1 MVSGNLFVSVILPV
15 KFKEEVL
22 YLLPDSFL
30 HYNSPTAADETCA
43 STRTTA
49 ADETT
54 SATGTTAATETTA
67 ATGTTAAT
75 ETTAATGT
83 TAANG
88 TAAATGITAANG
100 ASDAAGANAAG
111 GCTVAPGT
119 RVRVH
124 FGKREMIGVVR
135 GFRYADRGEVP
146 LERLGK
152 PLEYK
157 EIDGVV
163 ELPAIKREQLEFW
176 QLLADYYLCTVGEV
190 YKAAYPALAVRQE
203 SVKSRKSPELFLER
217 ISFFPEGIS
226 QHADGHPEQ
235 QHADGHPEQ
244 QHAGGHPELHRA
256 DECPEPHHAEGY
268 PEQQHADEQ
277 SEQLHGDG
285 HSAPLGTAPLGTEPQ
300 RLPMLSQRQQG
311 AFDEIRAHFGSGKR
325 PVLLHGAT
333 GSGKTEIYVKLAQ
346 EVLAK
351 GKNVLFMVP
360 EIALS
365 KELESRLKGYFGE
378 RLLLFHSKVTA
389 AQKHFVHS
397 VVLQA
402 EGNSPVVV
410 LGTRSSLFLPFAQLG
425 LVIVDEEHDPSY
437 KQSDPAPRYNA
448 RDAAVL
454 LASIYGAHLIMG
466 SATPS
471 FESLYNVSIKK
482 YARVMLPFRYF
493 GAPAPDVEIIDTIKA
508 RRVGEMKGSFSQKLI
523 NALKENMEQGGQALV
538 FRNRRSYSPM
548 VQCDNCGQIPKCP
561 HCNVSLS
568 YHRYNNTLRC
578 HYCDYTSLFSSR
590 CPQCSS
596 GELVARGAGTERV
609 EEELRE
615 LLPLARIE
623 RFDADVAESKREEER
638 IISSFAKGEIDILV
652 GTQMLSKG
660 FDFEK
665 LSLVALLQADTVL
678 GMEDFRADERALQLF
693 TQLIGRSGRRGIR
706 GKMLIQSAQKNH
718 PIFKIFK
725 LDTLFP
731 DSSALLDERR
741 EFRFAPYVRM
751 VKITLRH
758 RTMEELERLTAAVAA
773 IQVPCLEIT
782 GPFVPGL
789 ERLRGEWQRAFYVK
803 FARDSRL
810 SHNKRVLMERLEAL
824 NAPNSIVVD
833 VDPY

>member
-30 HYNSPTAADETCA
+30 HYNSPTAANVT
-43 STRTTA
+43 
-49 ADETT
+49 
-54 SATGTTAATETTA
+54 
-67 ATGTTAAT
+67 
-75 ETTAATGT
+75 
-83 TAANG
+83 
-88 TAAATGITAANG
+88 
-100 ASDAAGANAAG
+100 AAG
-111 GCTVAPGT
+111 GCKVAPGT

-217 ISFFPEGIS
+217 ISFSPEGIS
-226 QHADGHPEQ
+226 P
-235 QHADGHPEQ
+235 
-244 QHAGGHPELHRA
+244 
-256 DECPEPHHAEGY
+256 
-268 PEQQHADEQ
+268 
-277 SEQLHGDG
+277 QL
-285 HSAPLGTAPLGTEPQ
+285 
-300 RLPMLSQRQQG
+300 LPRLSQRQQG

-402 EGNSPVVV
+402 GGNSPVVV

-425 LVIVDEEHDPSY
+425 LVIVDEEHDLSY

>member
-30 HYNSPTAADETCA
+30 HYNSPTAADET
-43 STRTTA
+43 
-49 ADETT
+49 
-54 SATGTTAATETTA
+54 
-67 ATGTTAAT
+67 
-75 ETTAATGT
+75 

-88 TAAATGITAANG
+88 TASETETATATGITAANG
-100 ASDAAGANAAG
+100 ASDAAGANGASDAG
-111 GCTVAPGT
+111 ECKVAPGT

-217 ISFFPEGIS
+217 ISFSPEGIS
-226 QHADGHPEQ
+226 Q
-235 QHADGHPEQ
+235 
-244 QHAGGHPELHRA
+244 
-256 DECPEPHHAEGY
+256 
-268 PEQQHADEQ
+268 
-277 SEQLHGDG
+277 
-285 HSAPLGTAPLGTEPQ
+285 Q
-300 RLPMLSQRQQG
+300 RLPRLSQRQQG

-402 EGNSPVVV
+402 GGNSPVVV

-638 IISSFAKGEIDILV
+638 IIGSFAKGEIDILV

-758 RTMEELERLTAAVAA
+758 RTMEELERLTAALAA

>member
-49 ADETT
+49 A
-54 SATGTTAATETTA
+54 TET
-67 ATGTTAAT
+67 
-75 ETTAATGT
+75 
-83 TAANG
+83 
-88 TAAATGITAANG
+88 TAANG
-100 ASDAAGANAAG
+100 ASDAAGANGASNAG

-176 QLLADYYLCTVGEV
+176 QVLADYYLCTVGEV

-217 ISFFPEGIS
+217 ISFSPQGIS

-235 QHADGHPEQ
+235 HCV
-244 QHAGGHPELHRA
+244 GGH
-256 DECPEPHHAEGY
+256 
-268 PEQQHADEQ
+268 
-277 SEQLHGDG
+277 S
-285 HSAPLGTAPLGTEPQ
+285 APLGTEPQ

-402 EGNSPVVV
+402 GGNSPVVV

>member
-30 HYNSPTAADETCA
+30 HYNSPTAA
-43 STRTTA
+43 
-49 ADETT
+49 
-54 SATGTTAATETTA
+54 TE
-67 ATGTTAAT
+67 
-75 ETTAATGT
+75 
-83 TAANG
+83 
-88 TAAATGITAANG
+88 
-100 ASDAAGANAAG
+100 SAAG
-111 GCTVAPGT
+111 GCKVAPGT

-217 ISFFPEGIS
+217 ISFSPLGIS
-226 QHADGHPEQ
+226 Q
-235 QHADGHPEQ
+235 
-244 QHAGGHPELHRA
+244 RA
-256 DECPEPHHAEGY
+256 DECPEP
-268 PEQQHADEQ
+268 
-277 SEQLHGDG
+277 QL
-285 HSAPLGTAPLGTEPQ
+285 
-300 RLPMLSQRQQG
+300 LPRLSQRQQG

-402 EGNSPVVV
+402 GGNSPVVV

-454 LASIYGAHLIMG
+454 LASIYGAHLVMG

>member
-30 HYNSPTAADETCA
+30 HSNSSVAATETA
-43 STRTTA
+43 
-49 ADETT
+49 
-54 SATGTTAATETTA
+54 AATETTA
-67 ATGTTAAT
+67 EN

-88 TAAATGITAANG
+88 TAAATGTTAANG
-100 ASDAAGANAAG
+100 ASDAAGANGASAAG
-111 GCTVAPGT
+111 GCKVAPGT

-176 QLLADYYLCTVGEV
+176 QVLADYYLCTVGEV

-217 ISFFPEGIS
+217 ISFSPEGIS
-226 QHADGHPEQ
+226 Q
-235 QHADGHPEQ
+235 
-244 QHAGGHPELHRA
+244 
-256 DECPEPHHAEGY
+256 
-268 PEQQHADEQ
+268 
-277 SEQLHGDG
+277 
-285 HSAPLGTAPLGTEPQ
+285 Q

-351 GKNVLFMVP
+351 GKNVLYMVP

-402 EGNSPVVV
+402 GGNSPVVV

-578 HYCDYTSLFSSR
+578 HYCDYTSLFSSL

>member
-30 HYNSPTAADETCA
+30 HYNSPTAA
-43 STRTTA
+43 
-49 ADETT
+49 
-54 SATGTTAATETTA
+54 TE
-67 ATGTTAAT
+67 
-75 ETTAATGT
+75 
-83 TAANG
+83 
-88 TAAATGITAANG
+88 
-100 ASDAAGANAAG
+100 NAAG

-176 QLLADYYLCTVGEV
+176 QVLADYYLCTVGEV

-217 ISFFPEGIS
+217 ISFSPEGIS

-235 QHADGHPEQ
+235 HCV
-244 QHAGGHPELHRA
+244 GGH
-256 DECPEPHHAEGY
+256 
-268 PEQQHADEQ
+268 
-277 SEQLHGDG
+277 S
-285 HSAPLGTAPLGTEPQ
+285 APLGTEPQ
-300 RLPMLSQRQQG
+300 RLPRLSQRQQG

-402 EGNSPVVV
+402 GGNSPVVV

-508 RRVGEMKGSFSQKLI
+508 RKVGEMKGSFSQKLI

-590 CPQCSS
+590 CLQCSS

>member
-30 HYNSPTAADETCA
+30 HYNSPTAANVT
-43 STRTTA
+43 
-49 ADETT
+49 
-54 SATGTTAATETTA
+54 
-67 ATGTTAAT
+67 
-75 ETTAATGT
+75 
-83 TAANG
+83 
-88 TAAATGITAANG
+88 
-100 ASDAAGANAAG
+100 AAG
-111 GCTVAPGT
+111 GCKVAPGT

-163 ELPAIKREQLEFW
+163 GLPAIKREQLEFW
-176 QLLADYYLCTVGEV
+176 QVLADYYLCTVGEV

-217 ISFFPEGIS
+217 ISFSPEGIS
-226 QHADGHPEQ
+226 Q
-235 QHADGHPEQ
+235 
-244 QHAGGHPELHRA
+244 
-256 DECPEPHHAEGY
+256 
-268 PEQQHADEQ
+268 
-277 SEQLHGDG
+277 
-285 HSAPLGTAPLGTEPQ
+285 Q
-300 RLPMLSQRQQG
+300 RLPRLSQRQQG

-402 EGNSPVVV
+402 GGNSPVVV

-638 IISSFAKGEIDILV
+638 IIGSFAKGEIDILV

>member
-30 HYNSPTAADETCA
+30 HSNS
-43 STRTTA
+43 
-49 ADETT
+49 
-54 SATGTTAATETTA
+54 SAAATE
-67 ATGTTAAT
+67 
-75 ETTAATGT
+75 
-83 TAANG
+83 
-88 TAAATGITAANG
+88 
-100 ASDAAGANAAG
+100 NAAG

-176 QLLADYYLCTVGEV
+176 QVLADYYLCTVGEV

-217 ISFFPEGIS
+217 ISFSPEGIS

-235 QHADGHPEQ
+235 HCVG
-244 QHAGGHPELHRA
+244 
-256 DECPEPHHAEGY
+256 
-268 PEQQHADEQ
+268 
-277 SEQLHGDG
+277 G
-285 HSAPLGTAPLGTEPQ
+285 HSAPLGTEPQ
-300 RLPMLSQRQQG
+300 LLPRLSQRQQG

-402 EGNSPVVV
+402 GGNSPVVV

>member
-30 HYNSPTAADETCA
+30 HYNSPTAANVT
-43 STRTTA
+43 
-49 ADETT
+49 
-54 SATGTTAATETTA
+54 
-67 ATGTTAAT
+67 
-75 ETTAATGT
+75 
-83 TAANG
+83 
-88 TAAATGITAANG
+88 
-100 ASDAAGANAAG
+100 AAG

-217 ISFFPEGIS
+217 ISFSPEGIS
-226 QHADGHPEQ
+226 P
-235 QHADGHPEQ
+235 
-244 QHAGGHPELHRA
+244 
-256 DECPEPHHAEGY
+256 
-268 PEQQHADEQ
+268 
-277 SEQLHGDG
+277 QL
-285 HSAPLGTAPLGTEPQ
+285 
-300 RLPMLSQRQQG
+300 LPRLSQRQQG

-402 EGNSPVVV
+402 GGNSPVVV

>member
-30 HYNSPTAADETCA
+30 HYNSPTAANV
-43 STRTTA
+43 TA
-49 ADETT
+49 AGEYK
-54 SATGTTAATETTA
+54 
-67 ATGTTAAT
+67 
-75 ETTAATGT
+75 
-83 TAANG
+83 
-88 TAAATGITAANG
+88 
-100 ASDAAGANAAG
+100 
-111 GCTVAPGT
+111 VAPGT

-176 QLLADYYLCTVGEV
+176 QVLADYYLCTVGEV

-203 SVKSRKSPELFLER
+203 SVKSRKSPVLFLER
-217 ISFFPEGIS
+217 ISFSPLGIS
-226 QHADGHPEQ
+226 Q
-235 QHADGHPEQ
+235 
-244 QHAGGHPELHRA
+244 R
-256 DECPEPHHAEGY
+256 
-268 PEQQHADEQ
+268 ADEQ

-300 RLPMLSQRQQG
+300 LLPMLSQRQQG

-402 EGNSPVVV
+402 GGNSPVVV

-425 LVIVDEEHDPSY
+425 LIIVDEEHDPSY

-482 YARVMLPFRYF
+482 YARVILPFRYF

>member
-49 ADETT
+49 A
-54 SATGTTAATETTA
+54 TETTA

-75 ETTAATGT
+75 ETADATETNAENETTAATETAATGT
-83 TAANG
+83 
-88 TAAATGITAANG
+88 TAANG
-100 ASDAAGANAAG
+100 ASDAAGANGASDAG
-111 GCTVAPGT
+111 GCKVAPGT

-217 ISFFPEGIS
+217 ISFSPEGIS
-226 QHADGHPEQ
+226 QHAD
-235 QHADGHPEQ
+235 
-244 QHAGGHPELHRA
+244 
-256 DECPEPHHAEGY
+256 ECPEP
-268 PEQQHADEQ
+268 
-277 SEQLHGDG
+277 QL
-285 HSAPLGTAPLGTEPQ
+285 
-300 RLPMLSQRQQG
+300 LPRLSQRQQG
-311 AFDEIRAHFGSGKR
+311 AFDEIRAHFGAGKR

-351 GKNVLFMVP
+351 GKNVLYMVP

-402 EGNSPVVV
+402 GGNSPVVV

>member
-1 MVSGNLFVSVILPV
+1 MVSDNLFVSVILPV

-30 HYNSPTAADETCA
+30 HYNSPTAA
-43 STRTTA
+43 
-49 ADETT
+49 
-54 SATGTTAATETTA
+54 
-67 ATGTTAAT
+67 
-75 ETTAATGT
+75 
-83 TAANG
+83 
-88 TAAATGITAANG
+88 
-100 ASDAAGANAAG
+100 G
-111 GCTVAPGT
+111 GCKVAPGT

-217 ISFFPEGIS
+217 ISFSPLGIS
-226 QHADGHPEQ
+226 QRADGHPEQQHAGGHPEQQRADGHPEQ
-235 QHADGHPEQ
+235 QHADGYPEQ

-256 DECPEPHHAEGY
+256 DECPEPQHAEGH
-268 PEQQHADEQ
+268 PEQQHA
-277 SEQLHGDG
+277 DG
-285 HSAPLGTAPLGTEPQ
+285 HSAPLGTELQ
-300 RLPMLSQRQQG
+300 LLPMLSQRQQG

-402 EGNSPVVV
+402 GGNSPVVV

-638 IISSFAKGEIDILV
+638 IIGSFAKGEIDILV

>member
-30 HYNSPTAADETCA
+30 HYNSPTAA
-43 STRTTA
+43 
-49 ADETT
+49 
-54 SATGTTAATETTA
+54 TE
-67 ATGTTAAT
+67 
-75 ETTAATGT
+75 
-83 TAANG
+83 
-88 TAAATGITAANG
+88 
-100 ASDAAGANAAG
+100 NAAG
-111 GCTVAPGT
+111 GCKVAPGT
-119 RVRVH
+119 RVMVH

-146 LERLGK
+146 LERQGK
-152 PLEYK
+152 TLEYK
-157 EIDGVV
+157 EIDGIM

-176 QLLADYYLCTVGEV
+176 QVLADYYLCTVGEV

-217 ISFFPEGIS
+217 ISFSPEGIS
-226 QHADGHPEQ
+226 Q
-235 QHADGHPEQ
+235 
-244 QHAGGHPELHRA
+244 
-256 DECPEPHHAEGY
+256 
-268 PEQQHADEQ
+268 
-277 SEQLHGDG
+277 
-285 HSAPLGTAPLGTEPQ
+285 Q

-311 AFDEIRAHFGSGKR
+311 AFDEIRAHFRSGKR

-402 EGNSPVVV
+402 GGNSPVVV

-508 RRVGEMKGSFSQKLI
+508 RRIGEMKGSFSQKLI
-523 NALKENMEQGGQALV
+523 NALKENMEQGGQSLV

>member
-30 HYNSPTAADETCA
+30 HYNSPTAA
-43 STRTTA
+43 
-49 ADETT
+49 
-54 SATGTTAATETTA
+54 TE
-67 ATGTTAAT
+67 
-75 ETTAATGT
+75 
-83 TAANG
+83 
-88 TAAATGITAANG
+88 
-100 ASDAAGANAAG
+100 NAAG
-111 GCTVAPGT
+111 GCKVAPGT

-146 LERLGK
+146 LDRLGK

-176 QLLADYYLCTVGEV
+176 QVLADYYLCTVGEV

-217 ISFFPEGIS
+217 ISFSPEGIS

-235 QHADGHPEQ
+235 HCVG
-244 QHAGGHPELHRA
+244 
-256 DECPEPHHAEGY
+256 
-268 PEQQHADEQ
+268 
-277 SEQLHGDG
+277 G
-285 HSAPLGTAPLGTEPQ
+285 HSAPLGTEPQ
-300 RLPMLSQRQQG
+300 LLPMLSQRQQG

-402 EGNSPVVV
+402 GGNSPVVV

-454 LASIYGAHLIMG
+454 LASIYGAHLVMG

>member
-1 MVSGNLFVSVILPV
+1 MVSDNLFVSVILPV

-30 HYNSPTAADETCA
+30 HYNSPTAA
-43 STRTTA
+43 
-49 ADETT
+49 
-54 SATGTTAATETTA
+54 
-67 ATGTTAAT
+67 
-75 ETTAATGT
+75 
-83 TAANG
+83 
-88 TAAATGITAANG
+88 
-100 ASDAAGANAAG
+100 G
-111 GCTVAPGT
+111 GCKVAPGT

-217 ISFFPEGIS
+217 ISFSPLGIS
-226 QHADGHPEQ
+226 QRADGHPEQQHAGGHPEQQRADGHPEQ
-235 QHADGHPEQ
+235 QHADGYPEQ

-256 DECPEPHHAEGY
+256 DECPEPQHAEGH
-268 PEQQHADEQ
+268 PEQQHA
-277 SEQLHGDG
+277 DG
-285 HSAPLGTAPLGTEPQ
+285 HSAPLGTELQ
-300 RLPMLSQRQQG
+300 LLPMLSQRQQG

-402 EGNSPVVV
+402 GGNSPVVV

-454 LASIYGAHLIMG
+454 LASIYGAHLVMG

-523 NALKENMEQGGQALV
+523 NALKENMEQGGQSLV

>member
-30 HYNSPTAADETCA
+30 HYNSPTAANVT
-43 STRTTA
+43 
-49 ADETT
+49 
-54 SATGTTAATETTA
+54 
-67 ATGTTAAT
+67 
-75 ETTAATGT
+75 
-83 TAANG
+83 
-88 TAAATGITAANG
+88 
-100 ASDAAGANAAG
+100 AAG

-217 ISFFPEGIS
+217 ISFSPEGIS
-226 QHADGHPEQ
+226 QRADGHPEQ
-235 QHADGHPEQ
+235 QHADGHPEP
-244 QHAGGHPELHRA
+244 QHV
-256 DECPEPHHAEGY
+256 DECPEP
-268 PEQQHADEQ
+268 
-277 SEQLHGDG
+277 QL
-285 HSAPLGTAPLGTEPQ
+285 
-300 RLPMLSQRQQG
+300 LPMLSQRQQG

>member
-49 ADETT
+49 A
-54 SATGTTAATETTA
+54 
-67 ATGTTAAT
+67 
-75 ETTAATGT
+75 
-83 TAANG
+83 
-88 TAAATGITAANG
+88 NG
-100 ASDAAGANAAG
+100 ASAAG
-111 GCTVAPGT
+111 GCKVAPGT
-119 RVRVH
+119 RVSVH

-176 QLLADYYLCTVGEV
+176 QVLADYYLCTVGEV

-203 SVKSRKSPELFLER
+203 SVKSRKSPVLFLER
-217 ISFFPEGIS
+217 ISFSPQGIS
-226 QHADGHPEQ
+226 QRADGHPEQ
-235 QHADGHPEQ
+235 QHADGC
-244 QHAGGHPELHRA
+244 L
-256 DECPEPHHAEGY
+256 
-268 PEQQHADEQ
+268 
-277 SEQLHGDG
+277 
-285 HSAPLGTAPLGTEPQ
+285 EPQ

-351 GKNVLFMVP
+351 GKNVLYMVP

-402 EGNSPVVV
+402 GGNSPVVV

-454 LASIYGAHLIMG
+454 LASIYGAHLVMG

-523 NALKENMEQGGQALV
+523 NALKENMEQGGQSLV

-638 IISSFAKGEIDILV
+638 IIGSFAKGEIDILV

-810 SHNKRVLMERLEAL
+810 SHNKRVLMKRLEAL

>member
-30 HYNSPTAADETCA
+30 HYNSPTAA
-43 STRTTA
+43 
-49 ADETT
+49 
-54 SATGTTAATETTA
+54 TE
-67 ATGTTAAT
+67 
-75 ETTAATGT
+75 
-83 TAANG
+83 
-88 TAAATGITAANG
+88 
-100 ASDAAGANAAG
+100 NAAG
-111 GCTVAPGT
+111 GCKVAPGT

-163 ELPAIKREQLEFW
+163 ELPVIKREQLEFW
-176 QLLADYYLCTVGEV
+176 QVLADYYLCTVGEV

-217 ISFFPEGIS
+217 ISFSPEGIS
-226 QHADGHPEQ
+226 Q
-235 QHADGHPEQ
+235 
-244 QHAGGHPELHRA
+244 
-256 DECPEPHHAEGY
+256 
-268 PEQQHADEQ
+268 
-277 SEQLHGDG
+277 
-285 HSAPLGTAPLGTEPQ
+285 Q

-402 EGNSPVVV
+402 GGNSPVVV

-638 IISSFAKGEIDILV
+638 IIGSFAKGEIDILV

>member
-54 SATGTTAATETTA
+54 A

-75 ETTAATGT
+75 ET
-83 TAANG
+83 
-88 TAAATGITAANG
+88 AAATE
-100 ASDAAGANAAG
+100 NAAG
-111 GCTVAPGT
+111 GCKVAPGT

-176 QLLADYYLCTVGEV
+176 QVLADYYLCTVGEV

-217 ISFFPEGIS
+217 ISFSPEGIS
-226 QHADGHPEQ
+226 Q
-235 QHADGHPEQ
+235 
-244 QHAGGHPELHRA
+244 
-256 DECPEPHHAEGY
+256 
-268 PEQQHADEQ
+268 
-277 SEQLHGDG
+277 QL
-285 HSAPLGTAPLGTEPQ
+285 
-300 RLPMLSQRQQG
+300 LPRLSQRQQG

-402 EGNSPVVV
+402 GGNSPVVV

-454 LASIYGAHLIMG
+454 LASIYGAHLVMG

-638 IISSFAKGEIDILV
+638 IIGSFAKGEIDILV

-758 RTMEELERLTAAVAA
+758 RTMEELERLIAAVAA

>member
-30 HYNSPTAADETCA
+30 HYNSPTAA
-43 STRTTA
+43 
-49 ADETT
+49 
-54 SATGTTAATETTA
+54 TE
-67 ATGTTAAT
+67 
-75 ETTAATGT
+75 
-83 TAANG
+83 
-88 TAAATGITAANG
+88 
-100 ASDAAGANAAG
+100 NAAG
-111 GCTVAPGT
+111 GCKVAPGT

-157 EIDGVV
+157 EIDGTM

-176 QLLADYYLCTVGEV
+176 QVLADYYLCTVGEV

-217 ISFFPEGIS
+217 ISFSPEGIS

-235 QHADGHPEQ
+235 HCV
-244 QHAGGHPELHRA
+244 GGH
-256 DECPEPHHAEGY
+256 
-268 PEQQHADEQ
+268 
-277 SEQLHGDG
+277 S
-285 HSAPLGTAPLGTEPQ
+285 APLGTEPQ

-402 EGNSPVVV
+402 GGNSPVVV

>member
-30 HYNSPTAADETCA
+30 HYNSPTAA
-43 STRTTA
+43 
-49 ADETT
+49 
-54 SATGTTAATETTA
+54 TE
-67 ATGTTAAT
+67 
-75 ETTAATGT
+75 
-83 TAANG
+83 
-88 TAAATGITAANG
+88 
-100 ASDAAGANAAG
+100 NAAG
-111 GCTVAPGT
+111 ECTVAPGT

-176 QLLADYYLCTVGEV
+176 QVLADYYLCTVGEV

-217 ISFFPEGIS
+217 ISFSPEGIS

-235 QHADGHPEQ
+235 HCVG
-244 QHAGGHPELHRA
+244 
-256 DECPEPHHAEGY
+256 
-268 PEQQHADEQ
+268 
-277 SEQLHGDG
+277 G
-285 HSAPLGTAPLGTEPQ
+285 HSAPLGTEPQ
-300 RLPMLSQRQQG
+300 LLPMLSQRQQG

-402 EGNSPVVV
+402 GGNSPVVV

-568 YHRYNNTLRC
+568 YHRYNSTLRC

>member
-1 MVSGNLFVSVILPV
+1 MVSDNLFVSVILPV

-30 HYNSPTAADETCA
+30 HYNSPTAA
-43 STRTTA
+43 
-49 ADETT
+49 
-54 SATGTTAATETTA
+54 TE
-67 ATGTTAAT
+67 
-75 ETTAATGT
+75 
-83 TAANG
+83 
-88 TAAATGITAANG
+88 
-100 ASDAAGANAAG
+100 NAAG
-111 GCTVAPGT
+111 EYKVAPGT

-203 SVKSRKSPELFLER
+203 SVKSRKSPVLFLER
-217 ISFFPEGIS
+217 ISFSPLGIS
-226 QHADGHPEQ
+226 QRADGHPEQ
-235 QHADGHPEQ
+235 Q
-244 QHAGGHPELHRA
+244 RA
-256 DECPEPHHAEGY
+256 
-268 PEQQHADEQ
+268 
-277 SEQLHGDG
+277 DG
-285 HSAPLGTAPLGTEPQ
+285 HSAPLGTEPQ
-300 RLPMLSQRQQG
+300 LLPRLSQRQQG

-402 EGNSPVVV
+402 GGNSPVVV

-454 LASIYGAHLIMG
+454 LASIYGAHLVMG

-471 FESLYNVSIKK
+471 FESLYNVSINK

-638 IISSFAKGEIDILV
+638 IIGSFAKGEIDILV

>member
-30 HYNSPTAADETCA
+30 HYNSPTAA
-43 STRTTA
+43 
-49 ADETT
+49 
-54 SATGTTAATETTA
+54 TE
-67 ATGTTAAT
+67 
-75 ETTAATGT
+75 
-83 TAANG
+83 
-88 TAAATGITAANG
+88 
-100 ASDAAGANAAG
+100 NAAG
-111 GCTVAPGT
+111 GCKVAPGT

-176 QLLADYYLCTVGEV
+176 QVLADYYLCTVGEV

-217 ISFFPEGIS
+217 ISFSPEGIS
-226 QHADGHPEQ
+226 P
-235 QHADGHPEQ
+235 
-244 QHAGGHPELHRA
+244 
-256 DECPEPHHAEGY
+256 
-268 PEQQHADEQ
+268 
-277 SEQLHGDG
+277 QL
-285 HSAPLGTAPLGTEPQ
+285 
-300 RLPMLSQRQQG
+300 LPMLSQRQQG

-402 EGNSPVVV
+402 GGNSPVVV

>member
-1 MVSGNLFVSVILPV
+1 MVSDNLFVSVILPV

-67 ATGTTAAT
+67 TT

-100 ASDAAGANAAG
+100 ASDAAGAKGTSAAG
-111 GCTVAPGT
+111 GCKVAPGT
-119 RVRVH
+119 RVSVH

-152 PLEYK
+152 LLEYK

-163 ELPAIKREQLEFW
+163 GLPAIKREQLEFW

-217 ISFFPEGIS
+217 ISFSPEGIS
-226 QHADGHPEQ
+226 Q
-235 QHADGHPEQ
+235 
-244 QHAGGHPELHRA
+244 
-256 DECPEPHHAEGY
+256 
-268 PEQQHADEQ
+268 
-277 SEQLHGDG
+277 
-285 HSAPLGTAPLGTEPQ
+285 Q
-300 RLPMLSQRQQG
+300 RLPRLSQRQQG

-402 EGNSPVVV
+402 GGNSPVVV

-638 IISSFAKGEIDILV
+638 IIGSFAKGEIDILV

>member
-1 MVSGNLFVSVILPV
+1 MVSDNLFVSVILPV

-75 ETTAATGT
+75 ETAAATETNAENETTAATET
-83 TAANG
+83 
-88 TAAATGITAANG
+88 AATGITAANG
-100 ASDAAGANAAG
+100 ASDAAGANGASDAG
-111 GCTVAPGT
+111 GCKVAPGT

-217 ISFFPEGIS
+217 ISFSPEGIS

-235 QHADGHPEQ
+235 QHADRH
-244 QHAGGHPELHRA
+244 
-256 DECPEPHHAEGY
+256 
-268 PEQQHADEQ
+268 PEQQHADEC
-277 SEQLHGDG
+277 
-285 HSAPLGTAPLGTEPQ
+285 PEPKL
-300 RLPMLSQRQQG
+300 LPMLSQRQQG

-402 EGNSPVVV
+402 GGNSPVVV

-596 GELVARGAGTERV
+596 GALVARGAGTERV

-638 IISSFAKGEIDILV
+638 IISSLAKGEIDILV

>member
-30 HYNSPTAADETCA
+30 HYNSPTAA
-43 STRTTA
+43 
-49 ADETT
+49 
-54 SATGTTAATETTA
+54 TE
-67 ATGTTAAT
+67 
-75 ETTAATGT
+75 
-83 TAANG
+83 
-88 TAAATGITAANG
+88 
-100 ASDAAGANAAG
+100 NAAG
-111 GCTVAPGT
+111 WGKVAPGT

-152 PLEYK
+152 TLEYK
-157 EIDGVV
+157 EIDGTM
-163 ELPAIKREQLEFW
+163 ELSAIKREQLEFW

-217 ISFFPEGIS
+217 ISFSPQWIS
-226 QHADGHPEQ
+226 Q
-235 QHADGHPEQ
+235 
-244 QHAGGHPELHRA
+244 
-256 DECPEPHHAEGY
+256 
-268 PEQQHADEQ
+268 
-277 SEQLHGDG
+277 QL
-285 HSAPLGTAPLGTEPQ
+285 
-300 RLPMLSQRQQG
+300 LPMLSQRQQG

-402 EGNSPVVV
+402 GGNSPVVV

-437 KQSDPAPRYNA
+437 KQSEPAPRYNA

>member
-30 HYNSPTAADETCA
+30 HYNSPTAA
-43 STRTTA
+43 
-49 ADETT
+49 
-54 SATGTTAATETTA
+54 
-67 ATGTTAAT
+67 
-75 ETTAATGT
+75 
-83 TAANG
+83 
-88 TAAATGITAANG
+88 
-100 ASDAAGANAAG
+100 G
-111 GCTVAPGT
+111 GCKVAPGT

-217 ISFFPEGIS
+217 ISFSPEGIS
-226 QHADGHPEQ
+226 Q
-235 QHADGHPEQ
+235 
-244 QHAGGHPELHRA
+244 
-256 DECPEPHHAEGY
+256 
-268 PEQQHADEQ
+268 
-277 SEQLHGDG
+277 QL
-285 HSAPLGTAPLGTEPQ
+285 
-300 RLPMLSQRQQG
+300 LPRLSQPQQG

-402 EGNSPVVV
+402 GGNSPVVV

-638 IISSFAKGEIDILV
+638 IIGSFAKGEIDILV

>member
-88 TAAATGITAANG
+88 TAAATGTTAANG
-100 ASDAAGANAAG
+100 ASDAAGANGANAAG

-217 ISFFPEGIS
+217 ISFSPEGIS

-235 QHADGHPEQ
+235 QHADGH
-244 QHAGGHPELHRA
+244 
-256 DECPEPHHAEGY
+256 
-268 PEQQHADEQ
+268 
-277 SEQLHGDG
+277 S
-285 HSAPLGTAPLGTEPQ
+285 APLGTEPQ

-402 EGNSPVVV
+402 GGNSPVVV

-638 IISSFAKGEIDILV
+638 IIGSFAKGEIDILV

>member
-30 HYNSPTAADETCA
+30 HYNSPTAA
-43 STRTTA
+43 
-49 ADETT
+49 
-54 SATGTTAATETTA
+54 TE
-67 ATGTTAAT
+67 
-75 ETTAATGT
+75 
-83 TAANG
+83 
-88 TAAATGITAANG
+88 
-100 ASDAAGANAAG
+100 NAAG
-111 GCTVAPGT
+111 GCKVAPGT

-217 ISFFPEGIS
+217 ISFSPEGIS

-235 QHADGHPEQ
+235 QHAGGHPEQQRADGHPEQ
-244 QHAGGHPELHRA
+244 HCVG
-256 DECPEPHHAEGY
+256 
-268 PEQQHADEQ
+268 
-277 SEQLHGDG
+277 G
-285 HSAPLGTAPLGTEPQ
+285 HSAPLGTEPQ
-300 RLPMLSQRQQG
+300 LLPMLSQRQQG

-402 EGNSPVVV
+402 GGNSPVVV

-590 CPQCSS
+590 CLQCSS

>member
-30 HYNSPTAADETCA
+30 HSNSSA
-43 STRTTA
+43 
-49 ADETT
+49 
-54 SATGTTAATETTA
+54 SATETAAATETTA
-67 ATGTTAAT
+67 ENETTAAT
-75 ETTAATGT
+75 E
-83 TAANG
+83 
-88 TAAATGITAANG
+88 
-100 ASDAAGANAAG
+100 NAAG
-111 GCTVAPGT
+111 ECKVAPGT

-176 QLLADYYLCTVGEV
+176 QVLADYYLCTVGEV

-217 ISFFPEGIS
+217 ISFSPEGIS
-226 QHADGHPEQ
+226 

-268 PEQQHADEQ
+268 PEQHRADEQ

-285 HSAPLGTAPLGTEPQ
+285 HSAPLGTEPQ
-300 RLPMLSQRQQG
+300 LLPRLSQRQQG
-311 AFDEIRAHFGSGKR
+311 AFDEIRAHFRSGKR

-351 GKNVLFMVP
+351 GKNVLYMVP

-402 EGNSPVVV
+402 GGNSPVVV

>member
-30 HYNSPTAADETCA
+30 HYNSPTAA
-43 STRTTA
+43 
-49 ADETT
+49 
-54 SATGTTAATETTA
+54 TE
-67 ATGTTAAT
+67 
-75 ETTAATGT
+75 
-83 TAANG
+83 
-88 TAAATGITAANG
+88 
-100 ASDAAGANAAG
+100 DAAG
-111 GCTVAPGT
+111 GCKVAPGT

-135 GFRYADRGEVP
+135 GFRYSDRGEVP

-176 QLLADYYLCTVGEV
+176 QVLADYYLCTVGEV

-203 SVKSRKSPELFLER
+203 SVKSRKSPVLFLER
-217 ISFFPEGIS
+217 ISFSPEGIS
-226 QHADGHPEQ
+226 Q
-235 QHADGHPEQ
+235 
-244 QHAGGHPELHRA
+244 
-256 DECPEPHHAEGY
+256 
-268 PEQQHADEQ
+268 
-277 SEQLHGDG
+277 
-285 HSAPLGTAPLGTEPQ
+285 Q

-402 EGNSPVVV
+402 GGNSPVVV

-454 LASIYGAHLIMG
+454 LASIYGAHLVMG

-638 IISSFAKGEIDILV
+638 IIGSFAKGEIDILV

>member
-30 HYNSPTAADETCA
+30 HYNSPTAA
-43 STRTTA
+43 
-49 ADETT
+49 
-54 SATGTTAATETTA
+54 TE
-67 ATGTTAAT
+67 
-75 ETTAATGT
+75 
-83 TAANG
+83 
-88 TAAATGITAANG
+88 
-100 ASDAAGANAAG
+100 DAAG
-111 GCTVAPGT
+111 GCKVAPGT

-176 QLLADYYLCTVGEV
+176 QVLADYYLCTVGEV

-217 ISFFPEGIS
+217 ISFSPEGIS

-235 QHADGHPEQ
+235 QHAD
-244 QHAGGHPELHRA
+244 
-256 DECPEPHHAEGY
+256 ECPEP
-268 PEQQHADEQ
+268 
-277 SEQLHGDG
+277 QL
-285 HSAPLGTAPLGTEPQ
+285 
-300 RLPMLSQRQQG
+300 LPRLSQRQQG

-402 EGNSPVVV
+402 GGNSPVVV

-615 LLPLARIE
+615 LLPFARIE

-638 IISSFAKGEIDILV
+638 IIGSFAKGEIDILV

-758 RTMEELERLTAAVAA
+758 RTMEELERLTAAFAA

>member
-30 HYNSPTAADETCA
+30 HYNSPTAANVT
-43 STRTTA
+43 
-49 ADETT
+49 
-54 SATGTTAATETTA
+54 
-67 ATGTTAAT
+67 
-75 ETTAATGT
+75 
-83 TAANG
+83 
-88 TAAATGITAANG
+88 
-100 ASDAAGANAAG
+100 AAG

-157 EIDGVV
+157 QIDGVV

-217 ISFFPEGIS
+217 ISFSPEGIS

-235 QHADGHPEQ
+235 QHADGC
-244 QHAGGHPELHRA
+244 L
-256 DECPEPHHAEGY
+256 
-268 PEQQHADEQ
+268 
-277 SEQLHGDG
+277 
-285 HSAPLGTAPLGTEPQ
+285 EPQ

-402 EGNSPVVV
+402 GGNSPVVV

-638 IISSFAKGEIDILV
+638 IIGSFAKGEIDILV

>member
-30 HYNSPTAADETCA
+30 HYNSPTAA
-43 STRTTA
+43 
-49 ADETT
+49 
-54 SATGTTAATETTA
+54 TE
-67 ATGTTAAT
+67 
-75 ETTAATGT
+75 
-83 TAANG
+83 
-88 TAAATGITAANG
+88 
-100 ASDAAGANAAG
+100 NAAG
-111 GCTVAPGT
+111 GCKVAPGT
-119 RVRVH
+119 RVSVH

-176 QLLADYYLCTVGEV
+176 QVLADYYLCTVGEV

-203 SVKSRKSPELFLER
+203 SVKSRKSPVLFLER
-217 ISFFPEGIS
+217 ISFSPEGIS
-226 QHADGHPEQ
+226 Q
-235 QHADGHPEQ
+235 
-244 QHAGGHPELHRA
+244 
-256 DECPEPHHAEGY
+256 
-268 PEQQHADEQ
+268 
-277 SEQLHGDG
+277 
-285 HSAPLGTAPLGTEPQ
+285 Q

-402 EGNSPVVV
+402 GGNSPVVV

>member
-30 HYNSPTAADETCA
+30 HYNSPTAANVT
-43 STRTTA
+43 
-49 ADETT
+49 
-54 SATGTTAATETTA
+54 
-67 ATGTTAAT
+67 
-75 ETTAATGT
+75 
-83 TAANG
+83 
-88 TAAATGITAANG
+88 
-100 ASDAAGANAAG
+100 AAG
-111 GCTVAPGT
+111 GCKVAPGT

-217 ISFFPEGIS
+217 ISFSTEGIS
-226 QHADGHPEQ
+226 QHAEGHPEQ
-235 QHADGHPEQ
+235 QHAD
-244 QHAGGHPELHRA
+244 
-256 DECPEPHHAEGY
+256 ECPEP
-268 PEQQHADEQ
+268 
-277 SEQLHGDG
+277 QL
-285 HSAPLGTAPLGTEPQ
+285 
-300 RLPMLSQRQQG
+300 LPRLSQRQQG

-402 EGNSPVVV
+402 GGNSPVVV

-638 IISSFAKGEIDILV
+638 IIGSFAKGEIDILV

>member
-30 HYNSPTAADETCA
+30 HYNSPTAANV
-43 STRTTA
+43 TA
-49 ADETT
+49 AGEYK
-54 SATGTTAATETTA
+54 
-67 ATGTTAAT
+67 
-75 ETTAATGT
+75 
-83 TAANG
+83 
-88 TAAATGITAANG
+88 
-100 ASDAAGANAAG
+100 
-111 GCTVAPGT
+111 VAPGT
-119 RVRVH
+119 RVKVH

-163 ELPAIKREQLEFW
+163 VLPAIKREQLEFW

-217 ISFFPEGIS
+217 ISFSPQGIS
-226 QHADGHPEQ
+226 Q
-235 QHADGHPEQ
+235 
-244 QHAGGHPELHRA
+244 
-256 DECPEPHHAEGY
+256 
-268 PEQQHADEQ
+268 
-277 SEQLHGDG
+277 
-285 HSAPLGTAPLGTEPQ
+285 Q

-402 EGNSPVVV
+402 GGNSPVVV

-508 RRVGEMKGSFSQKLI
+508 RRIGEMKGSFSQKLI

>member
-30 HYNSPTAADETCA
+30 HYNSPTAANV
-43 STRTTA
+43 
-49 ADETT
+49 T
-54 SATGTTAATETTA
+54 S
-67 ATGTTAAT
+67 
-75 ETTAATGT
+75 
-83 TAANG
+83 
-88 TAAATGITAANG
+88 
-100 ASDAAGANAAG
+100 AG
-111 GCTVAPGT
+111 GCKVAPGT

-176 QLLADYYLCTVGEV
+176 QVLADYYLCTVGEV

-203 SVKSRKSPELFLER
+203 SVKSRKSPVLFLER
-217 ISFFPEGIS
+217 ISFSPLGIS
-226 QHADGHPEQ
+226 QRADGHPEQ
-235 QHADGHPEQ
+235 QRADGQMGQQHTDGQTGQQCADGQTGRQHAEGHPEQ
-244 QHAGGHPELHRA
+244 Q
-256 DECPEPHHAEGY
+256 C
-268 PEQQHADEQ
+268 ADEQ

-285 HSAPLGTAPLGTEPQ
+285 HPAPLGTAPLGTEPQ
-300 RLPMLSQRQQG
+300 LLPRLSQRQQG

-402 EGNSPVVV
+402 GGNSPVVV

-454 LASIYGAHLIMG
+454 LASIYGAHLVMG

-508 RRVGEMKGSFSQKLI
+508 RSVGEMKGSFSQKLI

>member
-30 HYNSPTAADETCA
+30 HYNSPTAANG
-43 STRTTA
+43 TA
-49 ADETT
+49 AET
-54 SATGTTAATETTA
+54 ETA
-67 ATGTTAAT
+67 ATGT
-75 ETTAATGT
+75 
-83 TAANG
+83 
-88 TAAATGITAANG
+88 TAANG
-100 ASDAAGANAAG
+100 ASDAAGANGASDAAGANGASDAG
-111 GCTVAPGT
+111 GCKVAPGT

-176 QLLADYYLCTVGEV
+176 QVLADYYLCTVGEV

-217 ISFFPEGIS
+217 ISFSPEGIS
-226 QHADGHPEQ
+226 Q
-235 QHADGHPEQ
+235 
-244 QHAGGHPELHRA
+244 
-256 DECPEPHHAEGY
+256 
-268 PEQQHADEQ
+268 
-277 SEQLHGDG
+277 
-285 HSAPLGTAPLGTEPQ
+285 Q

-402 EGNSPVVV
+402 GGNSPVVV

-454 LASIYGAHLIMG
+454 LASIYGAHLVMG

-523 NALKENMEQGGQALV
+523 NALKENMEQGGQSLV

-638 IISSFAKGEIDILV
+638 IIGSFAKGEIDILV

>member
-30 HYNSPTAADETCA
+30 HYNSPTAANG
-43 STRTTA
+43 TA
-49 ADETT
+49 A
-54 SATGTTAATETTA
+54 GTETA
-67 ATGTTAAT
+67 ATGT
-75 ETTAATGT
+75 
-83 TAANG
+83 
-88 TAAATGITAANG
+88 TAANG
-100 ASDAAGANAAG
+100 ASDAAGANGASDAAGANGASDAG
-111 GCTVAPGT
+111 GCKVAPGT

-176 QLLADYYLCTVGEV
+176 QVLADYYLCTVGEV

-217 ISFFPEGIS
+217 ISFSPEGIS
-226 QHADGHPEQ
+226 Q
-235 QHADGHPEQ
+235 
-244 QHAGGHPELHRA
+244 
-256 DECPEPHHAEGY
+256 
-268 PEQQHADEQ
+268 
-277 SEQLHGDG
+277 
-285 HSAPLGTAPLGTEPQ
+285 Q

-402 EGNSPVVV
+402 GGNSPVVV

-523 NALKENMEQGGQALV
+523 NALKENMEQGGQSLV

-638 IISSFAKGEIDILV
+638 IIGSFAKGEIDILV

>member
-30 HYNSPTAADETCA
+30 HYNSPTAA
-43 STRTTA
+43 
-49 ADETT
+49 
-54 SATGTTAATETTA
+54 
-67 ATGTTAAT
+67 
-75 ETTAATGT
+75 
-83 TAANG
+83 
-88 TAAATGITAANG
+88 
-100 ASDAAGANAAG
+100 G
-111 GCTVAPGT
+111 GCKVAPGT

-124 FGKREMIGVVR
+124 FVKREMIGVVR

-176 QLLADYYLCTVGEV
+176 QVLADYYLCTVGEV

-217 ISFFPEGIS
+217 ISFSFEGSS
-226 QHADGHPEQ
+226 Q
-235 QHADGHPEQ
+235 
-244 QHAGGHPELHRA
+244 
-256 DECPEPHHAEGY
+256 
-268 PEQQHADEQ
+268 
-277 SEQLHGDG
+277 
-285 HSAPLGTAPLGTEPQ
+285 Q

-402 EGNSPVVV
+402 GGNSPVVV

-508 RRVGEMKGSFSQKLI
+508 RRIGEMKGSFSQKLI